1 MFENNI
7 FGMVSPEEL
16 LEIGYDV
23 TRPND
28 PVDQVFDD
36 VKTDSLLAY
45 WDTIQDQYNIPVMA
59 QFHAFDVESQ
69 KTIRVPIDTQNV
81 EKGLIKVKI
90 DQSERL
96 RALLN
101 RGVREENRLRNKVL
115 NDAFNLAQEVVT
127 RSKVAKNEVLYSGK
141 VTINENGLN
150 LIVDYGTPSGNLNK
164 ELDFGSGA
172 AKPLNEQLSDLIEEA
187 DGRGVTLNTIYTSKA
202 MISKMMKDESLQ
214 KLINGALMVGQQ
226 IKRADLESFLN
237 TEYGI
242 SRILVNDLHYS
253 LPYTL
258 DSNGRPVVHDRR
270 YYPQDKIS
278 FYSADGFLGT
288 GIWGDTPSVTAKKFG
303 NIPDADPESSEAGPY
318 VFVNQ
323 YKENDPDILWTKAE
337 GLFMPVVYRPTSLY
351 VATAKITPGT

>member
-7 FGMVSPEEL
+7 FGMVSQEEL
-16 LEIGYDV
+16 LQIGYDV

-36 VKTDSLLAY
+36 DKTDNLVAY
-45 WDTIQDQYNIPVMA
+45 WESIADEYNIPVMA

-69 KTIRVPIDTQNV
+69 KTMRVPIDSHNV

-96 RALLN
+96 RALIN
-101 RGVREENRLRNKVL
+101 RGVTTENRLREKVL
-115 NDAFNLAQEVVT
+115 NDAYNLAEEVFT

-150 LIVDYGTPSGNLNK
+150 LTVDYGVPAANLTK
-164 ELDFGSGA
+164 ELDFGAGA
-172 AKPLNEQLSDLIEEA
+172 AKPLDEQLYDLFEEA
-187 DGRGVTLNTIYTSKA
+187 DGKGVALTSIYTSKA
-202 MISKMMKDESLQ
+202 IITKMLKDPSIQ
-214 KLINGALMVGQQ
+214 KAINGTLMVGQLV
-226 IKRADLESFLN
+226 KRDQLESYLN
-237 TEYGI
+237 TEFGI
-242 SRILVNDLHYS
+242 NRILTNDLHYS

-258 DSNGRPVVHDRR
+258 GSNGRPVVHDRR

-278 FYSADGFLGT
+278 FFSGDGYLGT

-303 NIPDADPESSEAGPY
+303 KIPDADPETTEASPY

-337 GLFMPVVYRPTSLY
+337 GLFMPVMYRPTGLY
-351 VATAKITPGT
+351 VATAKATPGT

>member
-7 FGMVSPEEL
+7 FGMVSPDEL
-16 LEIGYDV
+16 LDIGYDV

-45 WDTIQDQYNIPVMA
+45 WETMQDQYNIPVMA

-69 KTIRVPIDTQNV
+69 KTVRVPIDTQNV
-81 EKGLIKVKI
+81 EKGLIKVKL

-101 RGVREENRLRNKVL
+101 RGVQAENRLREKVL
-115 NDAFNLAQEVVT
+115 NDAFNLAEEVFT
-127 RSKVAKNEVLYSGK
+127 RTKVAKNEVLYSGK
-141 VTINENGLN
+141 VTIKENN
-150 LIVDYGTPSGNLNK
+150 LDLTVDYGVPAGNLAK
-164 ELDFGSGA
+164 ELDFGAGA
-172 AKPLNEQLSDLIEEA
+172 AKPLDEQLYDLFEEA
-187 DGRGVTLNTIYTSKA
+187 DGKGTTLNSIYTSKA
-202 MISKMMKDESLQ
+202 IITKMLKDPSLQ
-214 KLINGALMVGQQ
+214 KAINGSLMVGQL
-226 IKRADLESFLN
+226 IKRADLESYLS
-237 TEYGI
+237 TEFGI
-242 SRILVNDLHYS
+242 TRILTNDLHYS

-258 DSNGRPVVHDRR
+258 DSNGRPVAHDRR
-270 YYPQDKIS
+270 YYPQDRIS
-278 FYSADGFLGT
+278 FFSADGFLGT

-303 NIPDADPESSEAGPY
+303 KIPDADPETTEVGPY

-337 GLFMPVVYRPTSLY
+337 GLFMPVVYRPTGLY
-351 VATAKITPGT
+351 VATAKATPGT